1 MRKNHLVAM
10 SCALVLALS
19 ATGFAEAQGPQRG
32 ERGGGMWYEHGPGWG
47 MGMWGRW
54 GRGPDVML
62 ERVEGRLAF
71 MKAELKI
78 TEAQT
83 TVWNGFADAV
93 RAAAKQHNERM
104 KAILAGDDRSK
115 SLPDRVEAQE
125 QFMGAR
131 LEQIKQIKASLKSLY
146 AILSDDQ
153 KKEADDMVIPMVG
166 MMGGPGS

>member
-1 MRKNHLVAM
+1 
-10 SCALVLALS
+10 
-19 ATGFAEAQGPQRG
+19 
-32 ERGGGMWYEHGPGWG
+32 
-47 MGMWGRW
+47 
-54 GRGPDVML
+54 
-62 ERVEGRLAF
+62 